1 MSEAGVARLTMNGMQ
16 MATPAVCG
24 SGLTPFL
31 NPQTEYVRMGPNV
44 SAAIGSW
51 ESPYYGCRAEIAAV
65 HFYSRALTPEE
76 IVVAAM
82 NPPRNIATLP
92 LQLRAVSLPP
102 TSLLRDQEFTFSVFP
117 PSWFGANFT
126 LYIAASRGRSAGIF
140 PVTDDTTDWPDVLLL
155 NPFAA
160 QPDTAVTRITFCPQ
174 CMPAT
179 LPPVTGTN
187 VWSPIQTA
195 QIKWPSAYS
204 DSDCVDF
211 STFIVG
217 Q

>member
-1 MSEAGVARLTMNGMQ
+1 V
-16 MATPAVCG
+16 
-24 SGLTPFL
+24 
-31 NPQTEYVRMGPNV
+31 
-44 SAAIGSW
+44 
-51 ESPYYGCRAEIAAV
+51 EIAAV

-82 NPPRNIATLP
+82 TPPRNIATLP

-102 TSLLRDQEFTFSVFP
+102 ISLMRDQVYTFSVFP

-140 PVTDDTTDWPDVLLL
+140 PVTDDTTDWPDVLSL

-160 QPDTAVTRITFCPQ
+160 LPDTAVTRITFCPQ

-195 QIKWPSAYS
+195 QIKWPFAYS

-217 Q
+217 QSTIMGR